1 MSCVSDIFLPHVVRD
16 TAGYHM
22 HPVRVD
28 VDETV
33 ERREPGWATTVG
45 REPAGQEA
53 RDPDGCGRGRYIR
66 LLLVSN
72 TSEYCAVV
80 LTITI

>member
-1 MSCVSDIFLPHVVRD
+1 MSNTYLSNVSDIFLPHVVRD

-33 ERREPGWATTVG
+33 EGCEPGWATAVG
-45 REPAGQEA
+45 RKSAGQEA
-53 RDPDGCGRGRYIR
+53 RDSDGCGCSCHIR
-66 LLLVSN
+66 ILLVSN
-72 TSEYCAVV
+72 TSE
-80 LTITI
+80 